1 MTMVMEL
8 SNRHRGP
15 AASKGGADRLKAA
28 QMLTRDGRAG
38 ELAFLPAEH
47 GRVPIFV
54 SVAGTGRAVIGSFG
68 TLG

>member
-1 MTMVMEL
+1 VTMVIEL

-15 AASKGGADRLKAA
+15 AASKGGADRLKAT
-28 QMLTRDGRAG
+28 QMLTKDRRTG

-47 GRVPIFV
+47 GRVPIFEP
-54 SVAGTGRAVIGSFG
+54 VAGTGRAVIGSFR